1 MTGTL
6 LSVRGLRVGFE
17 TEEGM
22 TVPVDGV
29 DFHVGQG
36 EILGIVGESGCGKS
50 VSSFAVMG
58 LLPQNGR
65 VLEGSILFEDT
76 DLVRLDEK
84 SMCKIRGSRIS
95 MIFQDPL
102 TSLTPSMTIGRQVME
117 PFILHR
123 GFSAAQART
132 AVIEILGQAGIP
144 SPRLRFSEYP
154 HQLSG
159 GMRQR
164 VMIAMALA
172 GGPKLLIADEPT
184 TALDVSIQAQ
194 ILALIRSLRETLGM
208 AVILITHD
216 MGVIAEM
223 ADRVMVM
230 YAGKGV
236 EYAPV
241 ADIFQSPKHPY
252 TRGLLRSIP
261 SPDRDVDMLDI
272 IPGTVP
278 DLSGMSPGCRFFDRC
293 GNALA
298 KCGHTQPE
306 LTAHEDAVVACFL
319 YDPPHIETSPR
330 KRVLG
335 HGPARGSS
343 K

>member
-1 MTGTL
+1 MKDAL

-29 DFHVGQG
+29 DFHVGEG

-65 VLEGSILFEDT
+65 VLEGSIVFEGT
-76 DLVRLDEK
+76 DMTALDEER
-84 SMCKIRGSRIS
+84 MCKIRGNRLS

-102 TSLTPSMTIGRQVME
+102 TSLTPTMTIGRQVME
-117 PFILHR
+117 PFMVHR
-123 GFSAAQART
+123 GFSKARAREAALDMLDR
-132 AVIEILGQAGIP
+132 VGIP
-144 SPRLRFSEYP
+144 SAARRFSEYP
-154 HQLSG
+154 HQFSG

-172 GGPKLLIADEPT
+172 CGPRLLIADEPT

-194 ILALIRSLRETLGM
+194 ILSLIRSLRENLGM
-208 AVILITHD
+208 AVMLITHD

-236 EYAPV
+236 EYAAT
-241 ADIFQSPKHPY
+241 ADIFRNPKHPY
-252 TRGLLRSIP
+252 TSGLLRSIP
-261 SPDRDVDMLDI
+261 SLDRDVDMLDI

-278 DLSGMSPGCRFFDRC
+278 GPRAMPRGCRFYDRC
-293 GNALA
+293 GKALA
-298 KCGHTQPE
+298 QCGIRQPGLAGSGDS
-306 LTAHEDAVVACFL
+306 LTACFL
-319 YDPPHIETSPR
+319 YQDN
-330 KRVLG
+330 
-335 HGPARGSS
+335 
-343 K
+343 